1 MKSCPTRVVFTWA
14 SAIAIA
20 LWGAVPPAHG
30 QVKLTFDKRPVIE
43 VGNLLTAGIRFKSQ
57 VDFRE
62 FPDEPDTPSKPL
74 LDLHRTRIG
83 VEGRVIKEFEYQIEA
98 ELADSSEPWRD
109 VYIQTR
115 SFRLLQV
122 RAGQR
127 HHNQQG
133 YDAVRPDR
141 RQPGEWMDQREPE
154 YGRQPVG

>member
-122 RAGQR
+122 RAGQFKIPFSL
-127 HHNQQG
+127 QQLTSG
-133 YDAVRPDR
+133 MDLDFNYRSLAAAFWR
-141 RQPGEWMDQREPE
+141 RD
-154 YGRQPVG
+154 VTLA